1 MEAAISEAHN
11 LTVGVSDEGEQLQ
24 LLWAMRQQLSVQP
37 ELALDM
43 AFGAFV
49 TFEYLKVLRAGED
62 VERLLQLYR
71 EHALYEDFT
80 SVIALTSDDF
90 GEWLADFG
98 MPPADAEPADSINNN
113 SAAAAS
119 TAASTEPLGA
129 ITAPCPARSL
139 APPVSTAPSAIQ
151 MASDGGSYSLKRKGV
166 WARISCGIEKRPRR
180 VAIDVLLD
188 GPSLFFLDRKTKI
201 LPLRGQN

>member
-1 MEAAISEAHN
+1 
-11 LTVGVSDEGEQLQ
+11 
-24 LLWAMRQQLSVQP
+24 MRQQLSAQP

-49 TFEYLKVLRAGED
+49 STHLEMLRAGED

-80 SVIALTSDDF
+80 SVIALSSDDF

-119 TAASTEPLGA
+119 TAASTEPLGEF
-129 ITAPCPARSL
+129 TA
-139 APPVSTAPSAIQ
+139 
-151 MASDGGSYSLKRKGV
+151 
-166 WARISCGIEKRPRR
+166 
-180 VAIDVLLD
+180 
-188 GPSLFFLDRKTKI
+188 
-201 LPLRGQN
+201 

>member
-1 MEAAISEAHN
+1 MEAAVSEAHD

-24 LLWAMRQQLSVQP
+24 LLWAMRQQLSAQP

-49 TFEYLKVLRAGED
+49 STHLEMLRAGED

-80 SVIALTSDDF
+80 SVIALSSDDF

-119 TAASTEPLGA
+119 TAASTEPLKA
-129 ITAPCPARSL
+129 QRSVQPCVRH
-139 APPVSTAPSAIQ
+139 
-151 MASDGGSYSLKRKGV
+151 
-166 WARISCGIEKRPRR
+166 
-180 VAIDVLLD
+180 
-188 GPSLFFLDRKTKI
+188 
-201 LPLRGQN
+201 